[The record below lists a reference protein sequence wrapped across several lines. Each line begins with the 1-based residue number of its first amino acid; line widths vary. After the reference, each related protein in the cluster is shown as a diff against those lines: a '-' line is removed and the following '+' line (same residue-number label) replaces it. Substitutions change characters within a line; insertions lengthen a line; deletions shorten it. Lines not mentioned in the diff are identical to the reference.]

1 MSLNCGHGADFGQT
15 WSGQV
20 LLKEGCHRE
29 IQGNV
34 PGDVWSYPDLSNTC
48 ILVDVYL
55 LEPGDRYDP
64 ENRFG
69 GGGGGDMTGVLGWV
83 LVLVTGVITVGATW
97 LGASTGVC
105 KELTVVVVPDMNV

>member
-64 ENRFG
+64 ENRFR

-83 LVLVTGVITVGATW
+83 LVLVT
-97 LGASTGVC
+97 
-105 KELTVVVVPDMNV
+105 

>member
-34 PGDVWSYPDLSNTC
+34 PGDVWSYPDLSSTC
-48 ILVDVYL
+48 ILSQETDMILRTLARIEMEVNSGQKLVPAQETNELSQMVNHPL
-55 LEPGDRYDP
+55 LWP
-64 ENRFG
+64 E
-69 GGGGGDMTGVLGWV
+69 MQPQV
-83 LVLVTGVITVGATW
+83 
-97 LGASTGVC
+97 
-105 KELTVVVVPDMNV
+105 